1 MLDVHLPHKLHG
13 VGEFLFHL
21 FTITVG
27 LLIAVQI
34 ESFVERRHHLH
45 LAEEARGS
53 LRTEIEKNLEDL
65 KEAQPQV
72 KVYRQKIDDD
82 MAILNRIQDH
92 LNITRDQRRQFTL
105 SSGDINLTDT
115 AWRTAQTTGAL
126 AYMPYEEAER
136 YSEIYKAQEVLR
148 EIEKQPV
155 EDQVAAVGLLAKFH
169 LGSSHKLTA
178 EEASAIAEKVGQ
190 MRLHV
195 AIGDTQLKI
204 VIEQCEA
211 FLGHR
216 KARENFETNLN

>member
-13 VGEFLFHL
+13 FGDFLLHL

-34 ESFVERRHHLH
+34 ESFVEWRHHLY

-53 LRTEIEKNLEDL
+53 LRTEIEKNLKSL

-72 KVYRQKIDDD
+72 KVYRQRIDDD
-82 MAILNRIQDH
+82 LAILNRIQDH
-92 LNITRDQRRQFTL
+92 LDVTAEQRRQFSL
-105 SSGDINLTDT
+105 STGGVDLADT
-115 AWRTAQTTGAL
+115 AWKTAQTTGAL

-136 YSEIYKAQEVLR
+136 YSEIYQAQEELR
-148 EIEKQPV
+148 GIEKQPV
-155 EDQVAAVGLLAKFH
+155 EDQVAITGLLAKFH
-169 LGSSHKLTA
+169 LRSSHKLTA
-178 EEASAIAEKVGQ
+178 EEASAMAEKLGQ

-195 AIGDTQLKI
+195 AIGDTRLQI
-204 VIEQCEA
+204 VVEQCEA

-216 KARENFETNLN
+216 KAREDFETNLK